1 VALEKA
7 NRILMKSSPSYSEK
21 WLQEQ
26 LIVDPSILNLGDI
39 FLKDKER
46 RQISGGRLDM
56 LFEDVD
62 GNTRYEVELQLGS
75 TDETHIIRTIEY
87 WDIERK
93 RYPNYEHVAVIVAE
107 DITTRFFNVISLFN
121 GQIPIIAIQIN
132 LLDVG
137 GKLTLH
143 ASTILDLMP
152 RVEEEETE
160 VQTVGREYWNQ
171 RVGNLMNSV
180 DDLFKMTCEVDSNL
194 ELTYRIGYCGLSR
207 NGVADNYLIFK
218 PRRNFI
224 SLQIKLPQTQE
235 VTKSLEDVG
244 LTSNYNNHWR
254 RYIIHLK
261 PEDIK
266 NNKEFIKK
274 LIKTTKEQ
282 SSRHEN

>member
-1 VALEKA
+1 MNIEKA
-7 NRILMKSSPSYSEK
+7 NRILMKSNSSYSER
-21 WLQEQ
+21 WLQSQ
-26 LIVDPSILNLGDI
+26 LVLDPSILNLGDI
-39 FLKDKER
+39 FLKDQER

-87 WDIERK
+87 WDLERK

-132 LLDVG
+132 LLDVA

-143 ASTILDLMP
+143 ASTILDLIP

-160 VQTVGREYWNQ
+160 VQSVGREYWDS
-171 RVGNLMNSV
+171 RVGNVMKSG
-180 DDLFKMTCEVDSNL
+180 DELFKIIKTQDTDL
-194 ELTYRIGYCGLSR
+194 ELSYRVGYCGLSR
-207 NGVADNYLIFK
+207 NGVADNYLIIK

-224 SLQIKLPQTQE
+224 SFQIKLPQTE
-235 VTKSLEDVG
+235 DLTKKLEDTG
-244 LTSNYNNHWR
+244 LSINYNNHWK
-254 RYIIHLK
+254 RYIIHLN
-261 PEDIK
+261 PQDLK
-266 NNKEFIKK
+266 NHSGFLQE
-274 LIKTTKEQ
+274 LIKTTKDQ
-282 SSRHEN
+282 SSRFE